1 MISPTEGREM
11 ADARS
16 TPIAWRILRDDPKAW
31 GIALVGWVIF
41 FALPLPAGLVAK
53 AVLDRVADHP
63 TSSVWVLLV
72 VLAGLQLGRWTVLG
86 LAIVQ
91 WHGAWVFWHT
101 VPRVNLLAS
110 LVGDPGPVTDRLPGS
125 AGEAVSRFRDDT
137 RDIAQIL
144 DVWLDLVAA
153 FSVSIAAFVVLLT
166 IDVPAALAVAAP
178 VLAVLVI
185 GHLLGHRL
193 REWRWAER
201 VRTAAVT
208 GFVGDTF
215 GGITAVKVA
224 GAEDAVVGRFNRL
237 SDHRAQ
243 AARRDQVGTQLV
255 QTLSGITANA
265 GLGLALLL
273 MAPTIPRGGLTV
285 GDIALFATYS
295 GVMAG
300 LPRITGRYA
309 TWRRQADVSVERLG
323 RLLPER
329 APARAAA
336 PVETYLRHG
345 PPPMAPLPVPPMA
358 SRTGDLRLER
368 LTTDGLSVRLDDAA
382 VLAGI
387 DLDVTRGQFVAI
399 TGKVG
404 SGKSLLLR
412 SLLGLIPHTGGTICW
427 NGEPLEEPSVFL
439 VPPRVAYLP
448 QVPRLFSEPLADT
461 VLLGADPVG
470 LVEALR
476 LACLDADVAAM
487 PQGAATV
494 VGPKGVRLSGGQIQR
509 TAAARA
515 FVRRPELLIVD
526 DLSSA
531 LDVDTERRLW
541 DGLFAEAGHD
551 LTVIAV
557 SHRDHVLARADQVIE
572 LSSGRRTT

>member
-1 MISPTEGREM
+1 MSEPIEHRGGTG
-11 ADARS
+11 ARS
-16 TPIAWRILRDDPKAW
+16 TPVARQILRDDPKAW
-31 GIALVGWVIF
+31 GIALVAWVTF
-41 FALPLPAGLVAK
+41 FALPLAAGLVAK
-53 AVLDRVADHP
+53 AVLDRVTAEP

-86 LAIVQ
+86 LAIIQ

-101 VPRVNLLAS
+101 VPRINVLAS

-144 DVWLDLVAA
+144 DVWLDLIAA
-153 FSVSIAAFVVLLT
+153 FSVSLAAFIVLLT

-185 GHLLGHRL
+185 GQLLGHRL

-201 VRTAAVT
+201 IRTATVT

-224 GAEDAVVGRFNRL
+224 GAEDAVVHRFDQL

-273 MAPTIPRGGLTV
+273 IAPTIRDGGVSV

-309 TWRRQADVSVERLG
+309 TWRRQADVSVERIG

-336 PVETYLRHG
+336 PVTTYLRNG
-345 PPPMAPLPVPPMA
+345 PPAMVPEAVTPSGGRA
-358 SRTGDLRLER
+358 GSLRLDR
-368 LTTDGLSVRLDDAA
+368 LSVDGLSVRLDQAA
-382 VLAGI
+382 VLDGI
-387 DLDVTRGQFVAI
+387 DLEIRRGQFVVL

-404 SGKSLLLR
+404 AGKSLLLR
-412 SLLGLIPHTGGTICW
+412 SLLGLVPRTSGSIRW
-427 NGEPLEEPSVFL
+427 NGELIEDTSVFL
-439 VPPRVAYLP
+439 VPPRAAYLP
-448 QVPRLFSEPLADT
+448 QVPRLFSEGLAET
-461 VLLGADPVG
+461 VLLGVDPDG
-470 LVEALR
+470 LAGALR
-476 LACLDADVAAM
+476 LARLDEDVAAM
-487 PQGAATV
+487 PHGADTV
-494 VGPKGVRLSGGQIQR
+494 VGPKGVRLSGGQVQR
-509 TAAARA
+509 AAAARA
-515 FVRRPELLIVD
+515 FVRQPELLVVD

-531 LDVDTERRLW
+531 LDVATEHRLW
-541 DGLFAEAGHD
+541 DGLFAEAEHD
-551 LTVIAV
+551 LTVLAV
-557 SHRDHVLARADQVIE
+557 SHRHHVLARADQVIE
-572 LSSGRRTT
+572 LESGRRTR